1 MTIFHGI
8 LSVLKEL
15 QVGKVIIGKQGE
27 ESENY
32 KELVRI
38 TTEKSIP
45 IVVVKRG
52 DIIKI
57 ENTVKFQVLF
67 PSDKLISE
75 NVLNNNSLV
84 MKIYLKNLTMMFTG
98 DIEEVAEKEL
108 VKLYSNN
115 ELKADILKVAHHGSK
130 TSSTIEFLK
139 AVSPK
144 IALIGVGENNK
155 FGHPNLEVIERLK
168 SLGTATY
175 RTDEM
180 GEISIKTN
188 CIKITTMVNNNKKWR
203 VVIKWQEEGK

>member
-38 TTEKSIP
+38 TTEKTIP

-67 PSDKLISE
+67 PSDKLIAE

-84 MKIYLKNLTMMFTG
+84 MKLYLKNLTMLFTG
-98 DIEEVAEKEL
+98 DIEEVAEREL

-115 ELKADILKVAHHGSK
+115 ELKADILKVAHHG
-130 TSSTIEFLK
+130 
-139 AVSPK
+139 
-144 IALIGVGENNK
+144 
-155 FGHPNLEVIERLK
+155 
-168 SLGTATY
+168 
-175 RTDEM
+175 
-180 GEISIKTN
+180 
-188 CIKITTMVNNNKKWR
+188 
-203 VVIKWQEEGK
+203 

>member
-1 MTIFHGI
+1 MN
-8 LSVLKEL
+8 L
-15 QVGKVIIGKQGE
+15 
-27 ESENY
+27 
-32 KELVRI
+32 
-38 TTEKSIP
+38 
-45 IVVVKRG
+45 
-52 DIIKI
+52 IKI

>member
-84 MKIYLKNLTMMFTG
+84 MKLYLKNLTMLFTG
-98 DIEEVAEKEL
+98 DIEEVAEREL

-130 TSSTIEFLK
+130 TSSTIKFLK

-155 FGHPNLEVIERLK
+155 FGHPNSEVIERLK
-168 SLGTATY
+168 SLGTAIY

-188 CIKITTMVNNNKKWR
+188 CIKITTMVNNNKK
-203 VVIKWQEEGK
+203 

>member
-188 CIKITTMVNNNKKWR
+188 CIKITTMVNNNKK
-203 VVIKWQEEGK
+203 

>member
-1 MTIFHGI
+1 LTIFHGI

-84 MKIYLKNLTMMFTG
+84 MKLYLKNLTMLFTG
-98 DIEEVAEKEL
+98 DIEEVAEREL

-155 FGHPNLEVIERLK
+155 FGHPNSEVIERLK
-168 SLGTATY
+168 SLGTVIY

-188 CIKITTMVNNNKKWR
+188 CIKITTMVNNNKK
-203 VVIKWQEEGK
+203 